1 MALRTLTMPKRIPP
15 AKPNR
20 ALPPAETSSRT
31 MPKAAIRLPINIAP
45 NTLSADT
52 YQLQA
57 QLDHLVDEF
66 DQLRQ
71 QLRQS
76 QKLASIGTTA
86 AMIAHEFNNLFT
98 PVVAYAGHAL
108 ECDDADLMRKAL
120 TKTLEQVEVMHTMA
134 DRVVGLAKQPNGG
147 VKPVPV
153 LKLTENA
160 IGCLCR
166 DPKKDNIGVNL
177 QIDPDLKIRVNEN
190 QLTQVLFNLVI
201 NARQAMLGRRGR
213 LTVDAA
219 PHPDDPEW
227 VRINVRDTG
236 HGITPEDLER
246 IFEPFFSTKT
256 NATRPDQKGLGL
268 GLSIC
273 RDIIEELDGTIEAHS
288 KLNVGT
294 TFTITLPAA
303 G

>member
-1 MALRTLTMPKRIPP
+1 MARQSETMPKRIPP
-15 AKPNR
+15 AKPPR
-20 ALPPAETSSRT
+20 AKHPAENLSLTTPEPS
-31 MPKAAIRLPINIAP
+31 IRLPINIAP
-45 NTLSADT
+45 DTLAADT
-52 YQLQA
+52 YQLQV
-57 QLDHLVDEF
+57 QLDHLADEF
-66 DQLRQ
+66 DQLKQ

-108 ECDDADLMRKAL
+108 ESGDVDLMRKAL
-120 TKTLEQVEVMHTMA
+120 TKTIERVEVMHAMA
-134 DRVVGLAKQPNGG
+134 NRVIGLAKQSNGG
-147 VKPVPV
+147 VKPVPL
-153 LKLTENA
+153 LKLVEGA
-160 IGCLCR
+160 IACLCR
-166 DPKKDNIGVNL
+166 EPKKDNIAVNL
-177 QIDPDLKIRVNEN
+177 QIDPDLKVRANEN
-190 QLTQVLFNLVI
+190 QLMQVLFNLVI

-213 LTVDAA
+213 LTIDAS

-236 HGITPEDLER
+236 PGIDPKNLDH

-256 NATRPDQKGLGL
+256 NATKPDQKGLGL

-273 RDIIEELDGTIEAHS
+273 RDILEELDGTIEAHS
-288 KLNVGT
+288 KRNVGS
-294 TFTITLPAA
+294 TFTITLPVA